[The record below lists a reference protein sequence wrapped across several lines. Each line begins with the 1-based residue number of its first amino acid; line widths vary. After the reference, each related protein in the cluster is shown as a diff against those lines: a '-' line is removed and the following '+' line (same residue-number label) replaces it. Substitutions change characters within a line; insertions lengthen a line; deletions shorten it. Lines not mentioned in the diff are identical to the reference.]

1 MDVLDRGGE
10 YLRCANPSWSDPLD
24 GSYSMRFGG
33 RWNAAGTFPVVY
45 LSGDRDT
52 ARASAR
58 HLLTKGFDAV
68 FVSAEDLDPSELPT
82 LVATEVPN
90 VQYVDVVTDGGC
102 VSAGLPT
109 SYPYDAMGKTN
120 SHSVCQPIGLASWIN
135 QDPGIACRS
144 VATGSPPAGEEL
156 AYFDRL
162 GERLEPIG
170 TPIPFENWY
179 GPIDW

>member
-1 MDVLDRGGE
+1 MDAVDRGGE

-33 RWNAAGTFPVVY
+33 RWNAPGTFPVVY
-45 LSGDRDT
+45 LSADRGT
-52 ARASAR
+52 ARANAR

-90 VQYVDVVTDGGC
+90 DQYVDVVTDSGC

-109 SYPYDAMGKTN
+109 SYPYDATGQVIP
-120 SHSVCQPIGLASWIN
+120 HSACQPISLLRRRTIKTRA
-135 QDPGIACRS
+135 
-144 VATGSPPAGEEL
+144 L
-156 AYFDRL
+156 RL
-162 GERLEPIG
+162 GAPLRDRRRRARSWRTSIG
-170 TPIPFENWY
+170 AAKS
-179 GPIDW
+179 